1 MKRVPYRY
9 RSELR
14 MDFLR
19 KFQARERGVKVQ
31 RVDGQ
36 DIIVMRM
43 PYSPQL
49 RAIGIRG
56 AYRSLLQELQTVVG
70 GTFLR
75 DTRFVI
81 AHVGTSCM
89 FLDTYCYNYTIE
101 DAPKQLLV

>member
-1 MKRVPYRY
+1 
-9 RSELR
+9 

-31 RVDGQ
+31 RVDSQ

-75 DTRFVI
+75 DTGLVI

-89 FLDTYCYNYTIE
+89 FLDTYCYNYTTIE
-101 DAPKQLLV
+101 DAPKKLLV